1 MRPEDE
7 WDMIRNDRGAV
18 LGGAGR
24 GVLRVA
30 LLFGSAVVAL
40 AMILVPIAD
49 NYTRPQN
56 ADTGYG
62 LDLTT
67 TGSIRSG
74 GTFTIRKSVLQS
86 SPTSVCII
94 RENGLRSGDC

>member
-7 WDMIRNDRGAV
+7 WDMIRSDRGSL
-18 LGGAGR
+18 LGGAGI
-24 GVLRVA
+24 GVLRIV
-30 LLFGSAVVAL
+30 LLFGSAAVAL

-49 NYTRPQN
+49 DYTRSQL
-56 ADTGYG
+56 AGAGYG

-67 TGSIRSG
+67 TGSIKSG
-74 GTFTIRKSVLQS
+74 SNFTIRKSILQS

-94 RENGLRSGDC
+94 RDNGLRSGDC